1 MNKNNVLNWVKR
13 YEEQDNDFSLK
24 CEKEIGLRIRNN
36 KFLTKDDLKEIVKW
50 KFQSLPGRK
59 KLFLSYADKLD
70 ENELKKAS
78 SIAFKEKDELKKLEF
93 LLKFKGIGIST
104 ASVILTF
111 YDPKNYGVFDI
122 HVWREL
128 FGKEPKN
135 FSKIDN
141 YLKLL
146 ENLRKLSKKYRL
158 DVRKIEKALFQK
170 NLDESK

>member
-1 MNKNNVLNWVKR
+1 MFR
-13 YEEQDNDFSLK
+13 
-24 CEKEIGLRIRNN
+24 
-36 KFLTKDDLKEIVKW
+36 
-50 KFQSLPGRK
+50 
-59 KLFLSYADKLD
+59 
-70 ENELKKAS
+70 
-78 SIAFKEKDELKKLEF
+78 KKLEF

-146 ENLRKLSKKYRL
+146 ENLRKLSKKYWL

>member
-1 MNKNNVLNWVKR
+1 MNKNDLLNWIRK
-13 YEEQDNDFSLK
+13 YEEMDNDFSSK

-36 KFLTKDDLKEIVKW
+36 RFLTKDDLKEIVKW

-70 ENELKKAS
+70 EKELKKVS
-78 SIAFKEKDELKKLEF
+78 SVAFKEKDELKKLE
-93 LLKFKGIGIST
+93 LILKFKGIGIAT

-111 YDPKNYGVFDI
+111 YDAKNYCVFDI

-128 FGKEPKN
+128 FGEEPKT
-135 FSKIDN
+135 FYTKEN

-146 ENLRKLSKKYRL
+146 GELRKKSSLYNL
-158 DVRKIEKALFQK
+158 DVRNIEKALFQK
-170 NLDESK
+170 NLEESK

>member
-1 MNKNNVLNWVKR
+1 MNKNNLLNWIKR
-13 YEEQDNDFSLK
+13 YEEMDNDFSSK
-24 CEKEIGLRIRNN
+24 CEKEVGLRIRSN
-36 KFLTKDDLKEIVKW
+36 KFLTKNDLKKIVKW

-59 KLFLSYADKLD
+59 KLFLSYANKLD
-70 ENELKKAS
+70 ENELKKVS
-78 SIAFKEKDELKKLEF
+78 SMAFKEKDELKKLEY

-146 ENLRKLSKKYRL
+146 GNLRERSKRYGL

-170 NLDESK
+170 NFEESK